1 MSSVESV
8 WFTGRRSPTARLR
21 LFCIPYAGGGASLYR
36 EWAPALAPWIEV
48 QPVQLPGRESRF
60 DEPPLT
66 SMADLVQEILDPIG
80 PYLDLPIAVFG
91 HSMGA
96 LIGYELVRRLQ
107 RRPSAMVS
115 ALLVSSHPA
124 PHLPQRLP
132 LRHKMNE
139 RDLRASVK
147 DLDGTPQSILS
158 NDALMDL
165 FSPLLRADFQLVE
178 TYEHGVPTP
187 LRCPIYAFGG
197 TSDPYVSKDE
207 LRAWGV
213 HTNAVFQLAMLT
225 GDHFYLKTR
234 SDQLLSYVFESL
246 APGACPR

>member
-36 EWAPALAPWIEV
+36 EWASALAPWIEV

-107 RRPSAMVS
+107 RRQPVRYG
-115 ALLVSSHPA
+115 
-124 PHLPQRLP
+124 QR
-132 LRHKMNE
+132 
-139 RDLRASVK
+139 
-147 DLDGTPQSILS
+147 TPGLQ
-158 NDALMDL
+158 
-165 FSPLLRADFQLVE
+165 PPR
-178 TYEHGVPTP
+178 PTP
-187 LRCPIYAFGG
+187 A
-197 TSDPYVSKDE
+197 TTTAVASQDE
-207 LRAWGV
+207 
-213 HTNAVFQLAMLT
+213 
-225 GDHFYLKTR
+225 
-234 SDQLLSYVFESL
+234 
-246 APGACPR
+246 